1 MSIVYTL
8 PPAIVAVVSSISI
21 ILQTIKN
28 RKKYIEISSDEV
40 SDDIVDDARFST
52 VKRDVTKLGITI
64 LQTGLYI
71 FLFFWKFRH
80 ENKLN
85 FDTISPGILAICWF
99 YALTVSIIALSLKS
113 RRWRWILN
121 SYLTAFFFIT
131 SLCSFWQLTTGIM
144 LRLSDSYHIGE
155 IIEKSTV
162 ICNFIFSVVAMSIA
176 ITTPRGP
183 PIIQNG
189 RTVCAMQYCSIW
201 DFISFSSVSKLI
213 YKIYKQKTFED
224 DELDLLPFAF
234 QARSLYNAFKKTRG
248 SKLLYR
254 ILVAN
259 KRILALQLLFT
270 MIAATLYYVPIIFLY
285 RFLSF
290 IQTRPENGS
299 LEFGF
304 LYILGMLISY
314 ILLHFTVA
322 QNWYW
327 ASSALNVSVRGMLN
341 SEIYSKSL
349 KRIDSHVANVKD
361 ESNKSDNNLD
371 ASGDDNK
378 SEDNLDT
385 ADDDNTSVGKIAN
398 LMSIDSSRISDFSV
412 WWTSALDS
420 PIELIVGVY
429 FLYQLMGVSCLLGL
443 TVMIITLPL
452 NHQTAKLYAKT
463 QDKLMNARDRRVG
476 LMNEVLQGIRMIK
489 FFSWEK
495 NWEEKVLK
503 ARNIELKQLRN
514 NFIYM
519 TIFDFLWTASPILVT
534 IFSFFF
540 FTKIQGNELTAAVA
554 FTSIV
559 IFNELRFALNILPEV
574 FTEGLQALVSVHRIE
589 KFLDEDE
596 TKILPENDYQ
606 FTTPISFE
614 EVTISW
620 NEIKENNDEFTMH
633 NLNLEFPIGE
643 LSVICGPTGSGK
655 TLLLMSLLGETN
667 IISGNINSPRCLTC
681 PIDQNINED
690 NWIIP
695 NNVAYVAQQ
704 TWLQNATIRDNILFG
719 LPYNENRY
727 NQVVKVC
734 ALEKDLQIFEDGDM
748 TEIGEKGITLSGGQK
763 MRVALARAVYS
774 RAKHIYMDDIF
785 SAVDAHTALQL
796 MNQCI
801 LGPIMKGRTRILVT
815 HHIRLCLADAAY
827 LVAVNNGKIVTSGTI
842 SNLRNS
848 GILASIL
855 DENDNQ
861 SEIVNSVELAA
872 ENAVDTSNVS
882 EPLISSSSNF
892 GHNIESSSASDA
904 TLVENA
910 VLADDDSQPMKKV
923 SKPKI
928 LVEEEERA
936 TGMVKFKIYK
946 SYLRANGNILYW
958 LFVAVMFF
966 GTRGIQ
972 IMENWWL
979 QVWSDASNNNETI
992 PAIVNFVQPNNLIM
1006 VNGILDDIHK
1016 PHSVDYYLTI
1026 YVLITSLS
1034 IVFGVARFAYLYYGS
1049 MRVSTKLY
1057 QKLLHQVIRA
1067 PLRFFDT
1074 TPVGRIL
1081 NRFSK
1086 DFETIDSTIAV
1097 HLAWFLINGLMMLG
1111 TFAVITAITKEF
1123 LVAAIFFGI
1132 IYTIV
1137 GALYAKASRELKRMD
1152 SVSRSPLYSLFTE
1165 TLIGIITIRAF
1176 GASKRFMQD
1185 MLSKIDGNNRPLFY
1199 MWVINRWLSI
1209 RFNVTGSLV
1218 SFLAGIFILWNID
1231 RIDAGLAGLSLSFAM
1246 NFTEQI
1252 MWTVRNY
1259 TSLEMSLNAVERV
1272 CEFSEIPQEAPAI
1285 IEPRPPASWPHSGAI
1300 TVQNLE
1306 VKYAPDLEPVL
1317 HHISFSIEGQE
1328 KIGLVGRTGSGKS
1341 TIALALFRFVEPS
1354 DGKIL
1359 IDEIDISSIGV
1370 EDLRTRIT
1378 IIPQDPILFT
1388 GTIRSNLDAFSQ
1400 YEDSEMLESLRR
1412 VHLIPSEEDE
1422 EETTSFSGDNINLF
1436 KNLDTP
1442 VSEGGK
1448 NFSQGQRQ
1456 LLCLARALLRSS
1468 KIILMD
1474 EATASIDFAMDEKIQ
1489 KMIRTEFA
1497 DCTILCIAHRLRT
1510 VIDYDRILVIDR
1522 GNVMEFDSPYNLI
1535 TDSNSLFYRMC
1546 QNSGE
1551 FDLLMSL
1558 ASKRGKKLIED

>member
-1 MSIVYTL
+1 
-8 PPAIVAVVSSISI
+8 
-21 ILQTIKN
+21 
-28 RKKYIEISSDEV
+28 
-40 SDDIVDDARFST
+40 
-52 VKRDVTKLGITI
+52 
-64 LQTGLYI
+64 
-71 FLFFWKFRH
+71 
-80 ENKLN
+80 
-85 FDTISPGILAICWF
+85 
-99 YALTVSIIALSLKS
+99 
-113 RRWRWILN
+113 
-121 SYLTAFFFIT
+121 
-131 SLCSFWQLTTGIM
+131 
-144 LRLSDSYHIGE
+144 
-155 IIEKSTV
+155 
-162 ICNFIFSVVAMSIA
+162 
-176 ITTPRGP
+176 
-183 PIIQNG
+183 
-189 RTVCAMQYCSIW
+189 
-201 DFISFSSVSKLI
+201 
-213 YKIYKQKTFED
+213 
-224 DELDLLPFAF
+224 
-234 QARSLYNAFKKTRG
+234 
-248 SKLLYR
+248 
-254 ILVAN
+254 
-259 KRILALQLLFT
+259 
-270 MIAATLYYVPIIFLY
+270 
-285 RFLSF
+285 
-290 IQTRPENGS
+290 
-299 LEFGF
+299 
-304 LYILGMLISY
+304 
-314 ILLHFTVA
+314 
-322 QNWYW
+322 
-327 ASSALNVSVRGMLN
+327 
-341 SEIYSKSL
+341 
-349 KRIDSHVANVKD
+349 
-361 ESNKSDNNLD
+361 
-371 ASGDDNK
+371 
-378 SEDNLDT
+378 
-385 ADDDNTSVGKIAN
+385 
-398 LMSIDSSRISDFSV
+398 
-412 WWTSALDS
+412 
-420 PIELIVGVY
+420 
-429 FLYQLMGVSCLLGL
+429 
-443 TVMIITLPL
+443 
-452 NHQTAKLYAKT
+452 
-463 QDKLMNARDRRVG
+463 
-476 LMNEVLQGIRMIK
+476 
-489 FFSWEK
+489 
-495 NWEEKVLK
+495 
-503 ARNIELKQLRN
+503 
-514 NFIYM
+514 
-519 TIFDFLWTASPILVT
+519 
-534 IFSFFF
+534 
-540 FTKIQGNELTAAVA
+540 
-554 FTSIV
+554 
-559 IFNELRFALNILPEV
+559 
-574 FTEGLQALVSVHRIE
+574 
-589 KFLDEDE
+589 
-596 TKILPENDYQ
+596 
-606 FTTPISFE
+606 
-614 EVTISW
+614 
-620 NEIKENNDEFTMH
+620 
-633 NLNLEFPIGE
+633 
-643 LSVICGPTGSGK
+643 
-655 TLLLMSLLGETN
+655 MSLLGEIN
-667 IISGNINSPRCLTC
+667 IISGKINSPRCLTT

-695 NNVAYVAQQ
+695 NSVAYVAQQ

-734 ALEKDLQIFEDGDM
+734 ALEKDFQIFEDGDM

-796 MNQCI
+796 MNLCI

-827 LVAVNNGKIVTSGTI
+827 LVAVDNGKVVTSGTI

-861 SEIVNSVELAA
+861 SELVNSVELAA

-892 GHNIESSSASDA
+892 GHNIDSSSASDA

-910 VLADDDSQPMKKV
+910 VRADDDSQPMKKV

-958 LFVAVMFF
+958 LFVAVLFF
-966 GTRGIQ
+966 GTKGIR

-979 QVWSDASNNNETI
+979 QVWSDSSNNNETI
-992 PAIVNFVQPNNLIM
+992 PAIVSFVQPNNLIM
-1006 VNGILDDIHK
+1006 INGILDDIHKPHSVDYYLTIYVFITSLSIIFGVARFACLYYGSLRVSTKLYQKLLHQVIRDSSNNNETIPAIVSFVQPNNLIMINGILDDIHK

-1034 IVFGVARFAYLYYGS
+1034 IIFGVARFACLYYGS
-1049 MRVSTKLY
+1049 LRVSTKLY

-1097 HLAWFLINGLMMLG
+1097 HLSWFFINGLTMLG
-1111 TFAVITAITKEF
+1111 TFAVITVITKEF
-1123 LVAAIFFGI
+1123 LIAAIFFGI

-1152 SVSRSPLYSLFTE
+1152 SVSRSPLYSNFTE

-1185 MLSKIDGNNRPLFY
+1185 MLSKIDCNNRPFFY

-1231 RIDAGLAGLSLSFAM
+1231 RINAGLAGLSLSFAM

-1317 HHISFSIEGQE
+1317 HHISFSVEGQE
-1328 KIGLVGRTGSGKS
+1328 KVGLVGRTGSGKS

-1388 GTIRSNLDAFSQ
+1388 GTIRSNLDAFAQ

-1412 VHLIPSEEDE
+1412 VHLIPSEEDD

-1558 ASKRGKKLIED
+1558 ASKRGKN